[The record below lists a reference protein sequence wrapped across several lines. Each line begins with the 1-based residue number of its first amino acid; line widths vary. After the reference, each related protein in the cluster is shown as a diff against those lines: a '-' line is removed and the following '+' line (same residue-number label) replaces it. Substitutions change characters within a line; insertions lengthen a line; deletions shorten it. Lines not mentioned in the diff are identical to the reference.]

1 MRRLVVSLFCVAVL
15 MPFFAF
21 AATSTVPAGF
31 APTSIFASKT
41 SITAG
46 DSISLFSVL
55 YNSSAGELTCD
66 VVFTIDG
73 KSIGTKHIS
82 LAAGETQ
89 TPSVS
94 WTAVTGSHTAS
105 AHLENV
111 VSASGKDATISNEKA
126 DTITLTVA
134 PPPPPPPPSATTQAV
149 NTVSDVIASSTP
161 VVVNAAEKVFAFSES
176 VRNGAVEA
184 LKKRLAASGG
194 ANGQVLAASTFK
206 APQGGTTSPDE
217 NNASVLDTLWR
228 GLLGGLLFICNLT
241 WLFYGLLLFV
251 IFALYKLLR
260 TWMRER

>member
-1 MRRLVVSLFCVAVL
+1 MRLLVSLLCVTAL
-15 MPFFAF
+15 LPFVAS
-21 AATSTVPAGF
+21 AAGTVPAGF

-55 YNSSAGELTCD
+55 YNSSGGGLTCD

-73 KSIGTKHIS
+73 KSVGTKHVS

-94 WTAVTGSHTAS
+94 WVAATGSHTAS

-111 VSASGKDATISNEKA
+111 VSSSGKDATILNEKA
-126 DTITLTVA
+126 DTITLTVV
-134 PPPPPPPPSATTQAV
+134 PPPPPLPPSATTQAV

-161 VVVNAAEKVFAFSES
+161 VVVNAAEKVFALSES

-184 LKKRLAASGG
+184 LKKQLAASEG
-194 ANGQVLAASTFK
+194 AKGQALGASTFRS
-206 APQGGTTSPDE
+206 PQGGTTSADAK
-217 NNASVLDTLWR
+217 NGSIIGTLWR
-228 GLLGGLLFICNLT
+228 GLLNGLLFVCNLK

-251 IFALYKLLR
+251 VFALYKLLR